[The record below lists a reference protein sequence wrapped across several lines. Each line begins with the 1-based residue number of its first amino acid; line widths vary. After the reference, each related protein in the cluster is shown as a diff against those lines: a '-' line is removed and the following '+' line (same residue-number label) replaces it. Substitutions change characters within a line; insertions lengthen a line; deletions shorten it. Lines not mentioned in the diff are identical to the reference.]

1 MKEWNVSGT
10 ACIDRDSRENSG
22 VVHIKE
28 EEENGNFEIIILIMK
43 TAEDAAETFVFSLVI
58 IGEHIIQL

>member
-1 MKEWNVSGT
+1 MKECNVSGT

-28 EEENGNFEIIILIMK
+28 EEENGNFEIIILIMNLSDNYLYMQK
-43 TAEDAAETFVFSLVI
+43 LNLCVYEPRT
-58 IGEHIIQL
+58 